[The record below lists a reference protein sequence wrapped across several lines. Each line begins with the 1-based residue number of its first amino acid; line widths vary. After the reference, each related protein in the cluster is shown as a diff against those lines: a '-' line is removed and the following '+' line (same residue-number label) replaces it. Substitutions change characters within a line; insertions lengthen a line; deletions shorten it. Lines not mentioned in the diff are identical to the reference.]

1 MDDLRS
7 QLAAEQERARLAEE
21 RASQWAD
28 KAARTKQRLVA
39 ERGHREAV
47 QKVADVVLSQI
58 SALESQC
65 TTLKGLMNA
74 AMATLP
80 SVLRDADLVVRFINA
95 VRDELTVTLFQGGV
109 QIAENDRVRHD
120 TSVTARVEL
129 RSAGKLE
136 IRVSDQ
142 KSVSVDWAT
151 IKTMFKTWGVADFT
165 ALPFKVRARLSPDEK
180 TEALWVVRRVQK
192 SEHEL
197 LEQFGIAT
205 QFPIDKHRVLSTAGK
220 AAVLKQYMTVE
231 IAVDH
236 GQWEEAMGK
245 LGCKIAPPVGRSVV
259 YEVCSRRGEKRNLE
273 WVDQK

>member
-1 MDDLRS
+1 MDELRS
-7 QLAAEQERARLAEE
+7 QLASEKERARLAEE
-21 RASQWAD
+21 RAAQWAD
-28 KAARTKQRLVA
+28 KAARTKQRLLA

-47 QKVADVVLSQI
+47 QKVAEVVLSQI
-58 SALESQC
+58 STIESQC
-65 TTLKGLMNA
+65 ATLRELVNA
-74 AMATLP
+74 ATATLP
-80 SVLRDADLVVRFINA
+80 SVLRDSELVVRFINA
-95 VRDELTVTLFQGGV
+95 IRDELTVTLFQGGV

-151 IKTMFKTWGVADFT
+151 IKTMLRTWGVADFN
-165 ALPFKVRARLSPDEK
+165 ALPFKVKARLSPDEK
-180 TEALWVVRRVQK
+180 TEALWVVKRVQK
-192 SEHEL
+192 SEQDL
-197 LEQFGIAT
+197 VEQFGIPT

-236 GQWEEAMGK
+236 GQWKEAMGK
-245 LGCKIAPPVGRSVV
+245 LGCNVAPPVGRSVL

-273 WVDQK
+273 WVTQR